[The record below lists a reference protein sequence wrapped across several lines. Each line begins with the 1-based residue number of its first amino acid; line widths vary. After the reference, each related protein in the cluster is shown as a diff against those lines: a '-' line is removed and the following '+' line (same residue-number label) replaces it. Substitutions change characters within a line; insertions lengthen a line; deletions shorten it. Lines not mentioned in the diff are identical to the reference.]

1 VGAAAERYRVML
13 LVGELEA
20 AKVVGGE

>member
-1 VGAAAERYRVML
+1 LGPAAERYML

-20 AKVVGGE
+20 AEVVGGE